1 MDPCQNKVN
10 IVSNTLFT
18 HFRIS
23 RIRSTSG
30 KINGYVDDMEVISGL
45 GVSLS
50 LQATSVASRW
60 LPRGRHDLHK
70 SHATTLVTM
79 LVALALAAV
88 GSAAGP
94 VAAVVAAV
102 AVVRGTERWRVNA
115 I

>member
-1 MDPCQNKVN
+1 MDPCLNKVN

-60 LPRGRHDLHK
+60 LQQVATREARPAQIARHNIGDDASGASVGGGGVGGR
-70 SHATTLVTM
+70 AGGGGGG
-79 LVALALAAV
+79 
-88 GSAAGP
+88 GSG
-94 VAAVVAAV
+94 
-102 AVVRGTERWRVNA
+102 GGEGH
-115 I
+115 

>member
-1 MDPCQNKVN
+1 MCLVTNSRERCAVLGRCK
-10 IVSNTLFT
+10 TLAL
-18 HFRIS
+18 
-23 RIRSTSG
+23 
-30 KINGYVDDMEVISGL
+30 GL

-88 GSAAGP
+88 GSVAGP
-94 VAAVVAAV
+94 VAAVVA
-102 AVVRGTERWRVNA
+102 VVRGTERRRVNA